1 MPPLRRRPDARPA
14 HPSPA
19 SAAPR
24 GVAPPRPAAP
34 PRPVAHR
41 AALPAALAALT
52 LLATAACGADADAG
66 VDPAAADWPTAVS
79 PADADGDVWAV
90 WTAVDAS
97 ADAEA
102 LTAEVARLDQQGYDV
117 EPTDPAC
124 QEGAQEQLAA
134 LTGIAEPVAVGVLFA
149 SEEDA
154 GVFDTR
160 DEGTTVSL
168 TSGAWTC

>member
-1 MPPLRRRPDARPA
+1 MPPLRRRPDVRPA
-14 HPSPA
+14 VPSPG
-19 SAAPR
+19 AAR
-24 GVAPPRPAAP
+24 

-41 AALPAALAALT
+41 AALPTVLAAVT
-52 LLATAACGADADAG
+52 LLVSAACGSDADAG
-66 VDPAAADWPTAVS
+66 VDPSAADWPAAVS
-79 PADADGDVWAV
+79 PAEADGDVWAV

-117 EPTDPAC
+117 EPVDPAC
-124 QEGAQEQLAA
+124 QEGAHEQLAA

-160 DEGTTVSL
+160 DEGTTVSV

>member
-1 MPPLRRRPDARPA
+1 MSPLRLRPDARPT
-14 HPSPA
+14 A
-19 SAAPR
+19 SCPR
-24 GVAPPRPAAP
+24 TTPRRRV
-34 PRPVAHR
+34 PRR
-41 AALPAALAALT
+41 DALAAGLAAAT
-52 LLATAACGADADAG
+52 LHVTAACGTGTSAGTDAG
-66 VDPAAADWPTAVS
+66 VDPSAADWPAAVS

-102 LTAEVARLDQQGYDV
+102 VTAEVARLGEQGYDV
-117 EPTDPAC
+117 QPTDPAC
-124 QEGAQEQLAA
+124 QDGAHEQLAA

-160 DEGTTVSL
+160 DEGTTVSV